1 MGMGVGEDSS
11 LDQSLYVFLLL
22 LSIWCSKHMTQ
33 LLSVYIII
41 LSLNFPFPIQVQV
54 KCPRWNLV
62 TSAVSRKRLPQKPGA
77 MEGAWRSMGNS
88 LREATLGGNLVAAWW
103 KPSGV
108 LVSWCGLWRWQEGG
122 KPGGKEAWGE
132 MAHLHSCQGASSYEN
147 LARISKALLRK

>member
-1 MGMGVGEDSS
+1 M
-11 LDQSLYVFLLL
+11 
-22 LSIWCSKHMTQ
+22 
-33 LLSVYIII
+33 SVYIVT
-41 LSLNFPFPIQVQV
+41 LSLRVELFDTGAGR
-54 KCPRWNLV
+54 CRCARWDLV

-122 KPGGKEAWGE
+122 KPGGKEA
-132 MAHLHSCQGASSYEN
+132 
-147 LARISKALLRK
+147 